1 MLGAGLLALTAG
13 EAVFPLALLLQV
25 PPAGRGL
32 LFAAIDAVLVPQR
45 KIPRDIHPR
54 RAGHA
59 VPAAGATVADP
70 PAVDGRRLLHHRPL
84 PLVQGPEGVE
94 GSQVVLHLLQGG
106 HAGEHRHH
114 IGQAGRPAQGPGGR
128 RGPRPGPLEQL
139 HGLRRRVGQS
149 PALHRLHDDQRH
161 APLLREGIAPQP
173 RLLVGVHVVELE
185 LAQIPLPGGQD
196 LFELVVAA
204 VEGKAEPP
212 EQPLPLEVQAPVHHP
227 LVPQQPPPLPV
238 QVVEQI
244 EVQIRPVQPLPLLV
258 KDPPGLV
265 QIVDQHRGQLGGQV
279 VAPPGVLG
287 QRPAHK
293 VLAGPLV
300 VEVSGVEVVDPAL
313 DGPVQQAP
321 GLGLVDGLI
330 VQSGEAHAAVAQQGG
345 RRPQRFNVPVFHL

>member
-1 MLGAGLLALTAG
+1 MLGAGRLAPAAG
-13 EAVFPLALLLQV
+13 EAVFPLALLIQI

-32 LFAAIDAVLVPQR
+32 FFVAIDAVLVPQR

-59 VPAAGATVADP
+59 VPAAGAAVADP

-84 PLVQGPEGVE
+84 PLVQGPESVE
-94 GSQVVLHLLQGG
+94 GS
-106 HAGEHRHH
+106 
-114 IGQAGRPAQGPGGR
+114 R

-185 LAQIPLPGGQD
+185 LAQIPFPGGQD

-204 VEGKAEPP
+204 VEGKAEPA

-258 KDPPGLV
+258 EDPPGLV